1 MSCNSYTLKG
11 IELGCKDHMGGIK
24 CVWLIDES
32 NLDSITLNEAVK
44 GDDGVITK
52 EANVEIASIT
62 LGASA
67 SFKPYKFRK
76 GTSNMVS
83 TATSDEANGTFS
95 VQTDIA
101 LQFNKME
108 TAKRTEIMAMCLGN
122 MKGVVKDNNN
132 KYWFVGFD
140 QPISASA
147 ASGETGTAFGD
158 FGGYKVTLTDNSKEM
173 PYEIPASVAEEL
185 AGIKGTF

>member
-1 MSCNSYTLKG
+1 MSCNSYSLSG

-32 NLDSITLNEAVK
+32 AVSAVTLNENK
-44 GDDGVITK
+44 T
-52 EANVEIASIT
+52 EISAIT
-62 LGASA
+62 LATDA
-67 SFKPYKFRK
+67 SFKAYKFRK
-76 GTSNMVS
+76 GTANMVS
-83 TATSDEANGTFS
+83 NATSDEANGTFS

-101 LQFNKME
+101 LQFTKME

-122 MKGVVKDNNN
+122 MKGVVLDNNG
-132 KYWFVGFD
+132 KYWFVGMD

-147 ASGETGTAFGD
+147 ASGESGTAFTD

-173 PYEIPASVAEEL
+173 PYEVPASVAEEL
-185 AGIKGTF
+185 TEIK

>member
-1 MSCNSYTLKG
+1 MACNSYTLNG

-24 CVWLIDES
+24 QVWLIDEG
-32 NLDSITLNEAVK
+32 DITAVTLNTEN
-44 GDDGVITK
+44 T
-52 EANVEIASIT
+52 EIATIA
-62 LGASA
+62 LADSA
-67 SFKPYKFRK
+67 EFKAYKFRK
-76 GTSNMVS
+76 GTANMVS

-122 MKGVVKDNNN
+122 MKGIVLDNNG
-132 KYWFVGFD
+132 KYWFVGKD

-147 ASGETGTAFGD
+147 ASGETGTAFTD

-173 PYEIPASVAEEL
+173 PFEIPASVAEDL
-185 AGIKGTF
+185 LN

>member
-1 MSCNSYTLKG
+1 MSCNSYTLSG

-32 NLDSITLNEAVK
+32 NVSTITLKE
-44 GDDGVITK
+44 DGS
-52 EANVEIASIT
+52 EISAIT
-62 LGASA
+62 LATSA
-67 SFKPYKFRK
+67 EFKAYRFRK
-76 GTSNMVS
+76 GTANMVS
-83 TATSDEANGTFS
+83 TASSDEANGTFS

-108 TAKRTEIMAMCLGN
+108 TSKRTEIMAMCLGN
-122 MKGVVKDNNN
+122 MKGIVLDNNG
-132 KYWFVGFD
+132 KYWFVGMD

-147 ASGETGTAFGD
+147 ASGETGTAFAD

-173 PYEIPASVAEEL
+173 PYEVPVEVATSL
-185 AGIKGTF
+185 AGVKENA

>member
-1 MSCNSYTLKG
+1 MACNSYTLNG

-24 CVWLIDES
+24 QVWLIDES
-32 NLDSITLNEAVK
+32 DITAVTLNTEN
-44 GDDGVITK
+44 T
-52 EANVEIASIT
+52 EIATIT
-62 LGASA
+62 VATSA
-67 SFKPYKFRK
+67 QFKAYKFRK
-76 GTSNMVS
+76 GTANMVS

-122 MKGVVKDNNN
+122 MKGIVLDNNG
-132 KYWFVGFD
+132 KYWFVGKD

-147 ASGETGTAFGD
+147 ASGETGTAFTD

-173 PYEIPASVAEEL
+173 PFEIPASVAEEL
-185 AGIKGTF
+185 LN